1 MDRVTHI
8 IDPDGEVVIIL
19 RNANTPFAE
28 LDEDM
33 VASIASQPAEV
44 STPEPAEENGLA
56 PAEQPPEQ
64 QAEQQPE
71 EEPEEQLQQ
80 PEQPAEDPIEIGGET
95 EDETCFRIQVSAKH
109 LMLASPYF
117 KKLLTG
123 RWRESVA
130 YQHMGSIELP
140 EEGWDINAFLILLRA
155 IHSQHYR
162 IPRTLTVEMLAKG
175 TVLADYYKCEEAIS
189 VWTTIW
195 INALEEEI
203 PSTYSRA
210 LFLWLWISWYFKL
223 PKQFKQAT
231 STAMSRS
238 DNWIKNGP
246 GLPIPAKVINAMND
260 RREEAINNLIQ
271 VLHDTREALL
281 SGTRGCGFECSS
293 IMYGA
298 LSKEMRSNDLL
309 PSRPAAPFANL
320 NYASLVQKVT
330 VPATATVVLTP
341 PSHTFS
347 GN

>member
-64 QAEQQPE
+64 QAEQ
-71 EEPEEQLQQ
+71 
-80 PEQPAEDPIEIGGET
+80 PAEDPIEIAEKVWPIST
-95 EDETCFRIQVSAKH
+95 RAQ
-109 LMLASPYF
+109 
-117 KKLLTG
+117 
-123 RWRESVA
+123 
-130 YQHMGSIELP
+130 ELP

-203 PSTYSRA
+203 PSTYSRD

-246 GLPIPAKVINAMND
+246 GLPIPTKVINAMND